1 MTALTY
7 EIARDLVAS
16 SGTHIVIPN
25 TFTSIDI
32 NAFYDLG
39 PITTLIEKVTIPDS
53 ITSIGDWAFKSHE
66 LTSINI
72 PKVLRQLEDKRF

>member
-25 TFTSIDI
+25 TYTSIDV

-39 PITTLIEKVTIPDS
+39 PIATLIEKVTFPDS
-53 ITSIGDWAFKSHE
+53 ITSI
-66 LTSINI
+66 
-72 PKVLRQLEDKRF
+72 